1 MSAAN
6 PAASAAD
13 AHIPRPASA
22 SQDVPEQVTPA
33 QLAAAWKPTYNPWL
47 ITLAVMLATFMEV
60 LDTSIANVCLPHIA
74 GSLSATIDESTWVL
88 TSYLVSNAIILPA
101 SGWLSNY
108 FGRKRFLIT
117 CIIVFTAASAMCGM
131 AESLGFLVLARI
143 LQGAG
148 GGALQPIAQSIMLE
162 SFPPKKRGMA
172 MAAFGMGVVLAPI
185 IGPTLGGWITD
196 NYSWRWCFY
205 INLPVGLL
213 AVLLTQAFIED
224 PPYIRRNKGAKID
237 YVGFGLLALWL
248 ATLQVLL
255 DKGQN
260 EDWFASSLI
269 TSLAVV
275 STIAFV
281 IFILWELHVE
291 HPIVDLRVLLNRNF
305 TVGILL
311 IFAVGIVLY
320 GTIALLPLF
329 LQTLMGYPAVQSGLA
344 LSPRGFGSMFAMI
357 VVGRIFGLI
366 DSRWMIAGGFAILG
380 LSAFMFGG
388 FNLNISMSSVI
399 WPNII
404 NGAATGL
411 IFVPLTTVCMG
422 TLPNEQMGNAAGLY
436 NLMRNLG
443 GGFGIAVCTTLLARS
458 SQIHQAAMARHL
470 TPFDPAFREH
480 LHALSGALSGQM
492 GSVAAHQGA
501 LAMIYNELV
510 LQANLWSYVSVFRLL
525 GILCLL
531 CIPAAFLFQRVT
543 GKAAA
548 GAH

>member
-1 MSAAN
+1 MSA
-6 PAASAAD
+6 PALAGRPAD
-13 AHIPRPASA
+13 PHIPHPASA
-22 SQDVPEQVTPA
+22 SQELPTALTPA
-33 QLAAAWKPTYNPWL
+33 QLAAAWQPRFNPWL
-47 ITLAVMLATFMEV
+47 ITVAVMLATFMEV

-74 GSLSATIDESTWVL
+74 GSLSSTIDESTWVL

-101 SGWLSNY
+101 SGWLSNF
-108 FGRKRFLIT
+108 FGRKRFLLT
-117 CIIVFTAASAMCGM
+117 CIVIFTLASAMCGM
-131 AESLGFLVLARI
+131 AESLQFLVLARV

-205 INLPVGLL
+205 INLPVGVM
-213 AVLLTQAFIED
+213 AVLMIQAFIED
-224 PPYIRRNKGAKID
+224 PPYIRRDRSARID
-237 YVGFGLLALWL
+237 YIGFGFLALWL
-248 ATLQVLL
+248 ATLQVML
-255 DKGQN
+255 DKAQS
-260 EDWFASSLI
+260 EDWFSSNFI
-269 TSLAVV
+269 VTLAII
-275 STIAFV
+275 SCAAFIAFV
-281 IFILWELHVE
+281 VWELKVE
-291 HPIVDLRVLLNRNF
+291 HPIVNLRVLANRNF

-344 LSPRGFGSMFAMI
+344 LSPRGFGSMLAMI
-357 VVGRIFGLI
+357 IVGRIFGLI
-366 DSRWMIAGGFAILG
+366 DSRWMIGGGFAILA

-388 FNLNISMSSVI
+388 FDLQISLESVI

-422 TLPNEQMGNAAGLY
+422 TLRNDQMGNAAGIY

-443 GGFGIAVCTTLLARS
+443 GGFGIAICTTLLARS
-458 SQIHQAAMARHL
+458 AQSHQALMAAHM
-470 TPFDPAFREH
+470 TPYNPAFGQH
-480 LHALSGALSGQM
+480 LHAISGALSNQL

-501 LAMIYNELV
+501 LSLLYSELI

-525 GILCLL
+525 GILCLI
-531 CIPAAFLFQRVT
+531 CIPAAFLFTQVK